1 MNEALEIIKRADF
14 KPDTQRKKVFAKLK
28 EIISDKT
35 ENFQFP
41 ENISSTK
48 IDMSSVIEE
57 RGVDKQR
64 YITEF
69 KSMKRSEKDAV
80 LYLAENLKS
89 FGNSDKDKKAKMF
102 KLKMKMAKAKM
113 KL

>member
-1 MNEALEIIKRADF
+1 MNDALEIIKRADF
-14 KPDTQRKKVFAKLK
+14 KPDTQRKKVFADLK
-28 EIISDKT
+28 EIISEKT
-35 ENFQFP
+35 ENFKFP

-48 IDMSSVIEE
+48 IDMSAVIEE
-57 RGVDKQR
+57 RGIDKQR

-69 KSMKRSEKDAV
+69 GSIKRSEKDTV

-89 FGNSDKDKKAKMF
+89 FTNNDKDKKAKMF